1 MSQPLLQPSPSLV
14 GPSGPAGGP
23 FTASPSLRAEIEIA
37 GESFE
42 ALASGALWR
51 PDDRTLVVSDLH
63 LEKGTAYARRGQM
76 LPPYDTAATLAALSV
91 LVFGFNP
98 ATVIALGDSFHDNEG
113 AKSLNPYDRSALAA
127 LQRGRNWVWI
137 AGNHDDD
144 LPAEIGGDRADSL
157 SLGPLILRHEPA
169 PGQAGDGEIAGHFHP
184 AARVVGRG
192 GSVRRRCFASD
203 GKRLVMP
210 AFGAFAGG
218 LNVLEPVVAT
228 LFRGPLIAFVLGT
241 ENVYRVPRSRL
252 RSD

>member
-1 MSQPLLQPSPSLV
+1 MSQPLPSPSLV
-14 GPSGPAGGP
+14 GPSIGLGNP
-23 FTASPSLRAEIEIA
+23 FASPSAVRAEIEVA

-51 PDDRTLVVSDLH
+51 QDDRTLIVSDLH
-63 LEKGTAYARRGQM
+63 LEKGAAYARRGQM

-113 AKSLNPYDRSALAA
+113 ARSLNPYDRSALLA
-127 LQRGRNWVWI
+127 LQRSRNWVWI

-144 LPAEIGGDRADSL
+144 LPPEIGGDHAGSL
-157 SLGPLILRHEPA
+157 SLGPLVLRHEPA
-169 PGQAGDGEIAGHFHP
+169 GGAAGDGEIAGHFHP

-192 GSVRRRCFASD
+192 GSVRRRCFAGD
-203 GKRLVMP
+203 GRRLIMP

-218 LNVLEPVVAT
+218 LNVLEPVVAS
-228 LFRGPLIAFVLGT
+228 LFLRPLTAFVLGS

-252 RSD
+252 RAD